1 MDQFVLL
8 ICLFIL
14 VTGASIGSFLN
25 VVALRGL
32 SRESIVFPASKCP
45 SCGTAIKWYDNIPV
59 LSYLFTFKGKCRS
72 CGCKVSK
79 QYPIVEALT
88 AILFLLTTI
97 VFGLTPETLLILL
110 LLCVSIVMTITDI
123 KEEALLDTHLW
134 VFIATSIVYAYFYRN
149 IGSNLQGFCI
159 DVLVAVVFMEAMAK
173 GAYYVFVK
181 PKLED
186 KEEPQEN
193 KDEENSENKENKDE
207 DIDPYEYMKKYK
219 RIIGEGDTY
228 LAAGI
233 SALLGWKIFF
243 IILILSAVFQVLC
256 ILPQYLKILHEN
268 NQARLLFSLSG
279 FTIMTGL
286 YIVLSN
292 LFNMSFYVTLGI
304 MAILIFFAFDVI
316 KGLRNANLT
325 HDGVIAPIPWG
336 PSLLVSTFV
345 MLYFGNHVI
354 SLIKKYILFMF

>member
-1 MDQFVLL
+1 
-8 ICLFIL
+8 
-14 VTGASIGSFLN
+14 
-25 VVALRGL
+25 
-32 SRESIVFPASKCP
+32 
-45 SCGTAIKWYDNIPV
+45 
-59 LSYLFTFKGKCRS
+59 
-72 CGCKVSK
+72 
-79 QYPIVEALT
+79 
-88 AILFLLTTI
+88 
-97 VFGLTPETLLILL
+97 
-110 LLCVSIVMTITDI
+110 MTITDI

-149 IGSNLQGFCI
+149 IGSNLQGFCL

-193 KDEENSENKENKDE
+193 KDEENSENKENEDE

-268 NQARLLFSLSG
+268 NHARLLFSLSG

-325 HDGVIAPIPWG
+325 HDGVIAPIP
-336 PSLLVSTFV
+336 
-345 MLYFGNHVI
+345 
-354 SLIKKYILFMF
+354 

>member
-14 VTGASIGSFLN
+14 VTGACIGSFLN

-45 SCGTAIKWYDNIPV
+45 SCGNAIKWYDNIPV
-59 LSYLFTFKGKCRS
+59 LSYLFTFRGKCRS

-88 AILFLLTTI
+88 AILFLLTAI
-97 VFGLTPETLLILL
+97 VFGLTPQTLLILL

-123 KEEALLDTHLW
+123 KEESLLDTHLW
-134 VFIATSIVYAYFYRN
+134 VFIATSIIYAYFYRN

-173 GAYYVFVK
+173 GAYYIFVK
-181 PKLED
+181 PKLEE
-186 KEEPQEN
+186 KEEKTE
-193 KDEENSENKENKDE
+193 EENIENTENKDE

-233 SALLGWKIFF
+233 SALLGWKAFF
-243 IILILSAVFQVLC
+243 IVLILSAVFQVLC
-256 ILPQYLKILHEN
+256 ILPQYLKILQNN
-268 NQARLLFSLSG
+268 NQIRLLFSLSG

-336 PSLLVSTFV
+336 PSLLVSTFI
-345 MLYFGNHVI
+345 MLYFGSNVI
-354 SLIKKYILFMF
+354 SLIKKYILFMI